1 MYREGGACWNKSSV
15 LVKGGSRTREVS
27 RGRLAAA
34 AFPPAKGTV
43 SRGEVCEGRD
53 GGERKCVGVIES
65 TQGPR
70 SPPFLAW

>member
-34 AFPPAKGTV
+34 AFPPANGTV

-53 GGERKCVGVIES
+53 GGERKCVGVIEFTS
-65 TQGPR
+65 GH
-70 SPPFLAW
+70 PFPTSLAW